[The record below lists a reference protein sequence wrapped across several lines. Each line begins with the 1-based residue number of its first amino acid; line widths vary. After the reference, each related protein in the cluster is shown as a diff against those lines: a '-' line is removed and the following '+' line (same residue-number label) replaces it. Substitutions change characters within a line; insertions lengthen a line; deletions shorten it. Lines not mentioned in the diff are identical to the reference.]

1 MPVTKQRTLDY
12 MEYEWG
18 TYVERFRFLPET
30 EQTRRVNLLGY
41 ASLRDLLAHVLAWWQ
56 EGMTIVSA
64 IAGERTY
71 ERKKYDFDAFNAE
84 AVARYSSWDEDV
96 FMAYFEEI
104 RNKTIQELKSLDET
118 VFEHRR
124 VKAWLNGIVIHHA
137 REHLLNLSR
146 FLAVDILDNEWA
158 EYIQSFEHL
167 EEEGKRQFLAKQGFE
182 SFHALLAHIL
192 GWWEEGLR
200 AVKGTLEQPGF
211 TWTEPETDSYNR
223 ELVEKYSTWPDEDVF
238 NHYDA
243 VRLALIDLVAD
254 LPDEAFQNK
263 EIESWLVADV
273 VEHYDE
279 HALPQ

>member
-1 MPVTKQRTLDY
+1 

-18 TYVERFRFLPET
+18 TYVERFRLLPER
-30 EQTRRVNLLGY
+30 EQTRRINAMGY
-41 ASLRDLLAHVLAWWQ
+41 ASLQDLLAHVLAWWQ
-56 EGMTIVSA
+56 EGMAIITA
-64 IAGERTY
+64 IAEGRPY

-96 FMAYFEEI
+96 LMAYFEEI
-104 RNKTIQELKSLDET
+104 RTKTIQELKSLDEA
-118 VFEHRR
+118 VFENRR
-124 VKAWLNGIVIHHA
+124 VKAWLNGIFIHHA
-137 REHLLNLSR
+137 REHLLTLSR
-146 FLAVDILDNEWA
+146 FLAVDILENEWA
-158 EYIQSFEHL
+158 EYLQSFEHL
-167 EEEGKRQFLAKQGFE
+167 EEEGKSQFLSKQGFE

-200 AVKGTLEQPGF
+200 AIKNTLEQPGF
-211 TWTEPETDSYNR
+211 TWTEPETDSFNR
-223 ELVEKYSTWPDEDVF
+223 VLVEKYSTWPDEDVF
-238 NHYDA
+238 SHYDA

-254 LPDEAFQNK
+254 LPDEALQNK

>member
-1 MPVTKQRTLDY
+1 MSVTKQRTLDY

-30 EQTRRVNLLGY
+30 EQNRRVNVMGY

-56 EGMTIVSA
+56 EGMSIISA
-64 IAGERTY
+64 IAEGRTY

-104 RNKTIQELKSLDET
+104 RHKTIQELRAMDEA
-118 VFEHRR
+118 VFENRR
-124 VKAWLNGIVIHHA
+124 VRAWLNGIVFHHA
-137 REHLLNLSR
+137 REHLLTLSR
-146 FLAVDILDNEWA
+146 FLAMDVLDNEWA
-158 EYIQSFEHL
+158 EYLPAFENL
-167 EEEGKRQFLAKQGFE
+167 EEESKRQFLSKQGFE

-192 GWWEEGLR
+192 GWWEEGRR
-200 AVKGTLEQPGF
+200 AIKNTLEQPGF
-211 TWTEPETDSYNR
+211 TWNEPETDSFNR
-223 ELVEKYSTWPDEDVF
+223 ELVEKYSTWSDEDVF
-238 NHYDA
+238 NRYDT

-263 EIESWLVADV
+263 EIESWLAADV

-279 HALPQ
+279 HALSQ